1 MTRVGLHCAPMAHQA
16 LHTMP
21 HGTIRFAFSTSIPQ
35 KKLTAAS
42 MGCENYSQYRI
53 YKYILSNL

>member
-21 HGTIRFAFSTSIPQ
+21 HGTIRFAFSHFNTTEEIDCCIDGFRELFSV
-35 KKLTAAS
+35 
-42 MGCENYSQYRI
+42 
-53 YKYILSNL
+53 